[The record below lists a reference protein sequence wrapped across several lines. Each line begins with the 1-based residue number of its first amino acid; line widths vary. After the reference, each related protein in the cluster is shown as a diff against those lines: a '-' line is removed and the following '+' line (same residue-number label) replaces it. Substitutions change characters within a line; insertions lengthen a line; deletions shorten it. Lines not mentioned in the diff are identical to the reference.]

1 VIQLF
6 IKYRV
11 LVSVLFYILWGSDFI
26 TNVLDLSKEKSSFI
40 NWTAVVI
47 LFIFWLFILIDMIN
61 QNLKDKTFWIL
72 SMFFVPFFAPV
83 VYLFRRQNLLHLQ
96 NSMFRSSKKL

>member
-1 VIQLF
+1 MIRTF

-11 LVSVLFYILWGSDFI
+11 LVSVIFYILWGSDFI
-26 TNVLDLSKEKSSFI
+26 TNVLDLNKETSSFI
-40 NWTAVVI
+40 NWTTVAI
-47 LFIFWLFILIDMIN
+47 LFIFWLFILIDMIK

-83 VYLFRRQNLLHLQ
+83 VYLFRRKKLLHLQ
-96 NSMFRSSKKL
+96 NNMFRNSN